1 MSDKTYA
8 FFALCSLI
16 GVFLSYAIPIF
27 GGIIG
32 TCIICFSNGTILSI
46 VLKKRCFKQN
56 SHTAVP
62 TVELTS
68 INELI

>member
-8 FFALCSLI
+8 LFACCSLL
-16 GVFLSYAIPIF
+16 GVFLSYVIPIF

-46 VLKKRCFKQN
+46 VLKKRCSKQN

-62 TVELTS
+62 TVEL
-68 INELI
+68 NELI